1 LDGKV
6 AIITG
11 AASGQGAA
19 EARLFAAQG
28 AQVVI
33 SDIDDAGAD
42 VAAEI
47 GDDRAIFIHH
57 DVGDHASWTALIA
70 ASLERFARIDILIN
84 NAAIYYRAGIQHTD
98 EAMFN
103 RTMQV
108 NTTGVYFGMQAVIE
122 PMRAVGGGSIINISS
137 LAGLR
142 ATKSMFA
149 YATSKWAVR
158 GMSKAA
164 AQDLASFKIRVNSI
178 HPGVIETPLLHTNPP
193 NIVEAMSRVIPLGRI
208 GEPHEVAH
216 MALYL
221 ASDAASFVTGAEFSI
236 DGGGS
241 F

>member
-1 LDGKV
+1 
-6 AIITG
+6 
-11 AASGQGAA
+11 
-19 EARLFAAQG
+19 
-28 AQVVI
+28 
-33 SDIDDAGAD
+33 
-42 VAAEI
+42 
-47 GDDRAIFIHH
+47 
-57 DVGDHASWTALIA
+57 
-70 ASLERFARIDILIN
+70 
-84 NAAIYYRAGIQHTD
+84 
-98 EAMFN
+98 
-103 RTMQV
+103 
-108 NTTGVYFGMQAVIE
+108 MQAVIE

-164 AQDLASFKIRVNSI
+164 AQDLASYKIRVNSI